1 MKTKELIPK
10 HRVKFI
16 SSHGTLYVIKQIKME
31 SMTVQEK
38 IQKCIDTECYYVEK
52 NGSTVLSVCD
62 HYNWDRDLWNY
73 RHEIIDAMKNRGYNV
88 SISCKWDVTD
98 ITITKKIEVN

>member
-1 MKTKELIPK
+1 
-10 HRVKFI
+10 
-16 SSHGTLYVIKQIKME
+16 ME

-38 IQKCIDTECYYVEK
+38 IQKCIDTECNYAEK
-52 NGSTVLSVCD
+52 NEWTRLSVCD

-73 RHEIIDAMKNRGYNV
+73 RHEIIDAIKNRGYNV
-88 SISCKWDVTD
+88 SVSCKWGVTD